1 MCRESYAEIAARV
14 VLIVALCAMSWA
26 FGGVEPIAKLWLARL
41 VGLAAVLVLLARPS
55 LSLGSRALPAV
66 WLVLLAAVGIGFLQL
81 APLDTGVVETI
92 SPHSIALRSELGVD
106 VKDTSTLTIA
116 EPETRRDLSLLLL
129 GVAAF
134 CIASQVFQS
143 VASQLFLC
151 FSVAINGAA
160 LSIWG
165 LIQQLNHRNDLLP
178 GIPCEVNSIIFSTY
192 VNHSSAAGFL
202 NMCLGAAVGLLLWR
216 YRWSP
221 NNDTQTLPASKIVG
235 DFFRS
240 LTPILL
246 LLIGITTLLLAAL
259 CLSLSRGGCLATV
272 ISFVAVTLLVM
283 RRKSK
288 SVGFNTTV
296 IGGAIGVAA
305 LIWLGFAG
313 PLANRYTS
321 VVSNDGTVNDNRID
335 HWADGFRAAEN
346 FLRVGS
352 GLGTYSSAYLTVEQN
367 DNPHWFRHAHN
378 QYLEALVDA
387 GVPGLLLL
395 LASIG
400 LVVFAAWHLS
410 TQREVGVHSWF
421 GIGAIFVICSQ
432 AAHAVTDFG
441 LYLPANMLL
450 CAVMGGAVSGT
461 AATTGK
467 SWLLRMPMFLS
478 RPVVWNIAIF
488 GGCVFAMNH
497 FRGAEASARTLVETG
512 LEMRTVNRDSV
523 EETEAALMLLRQ
535 ASANDSAN
543 ADVHFRIARQLLLQ
557 YQARAF
563 EVLRNNDG
571 LARSDAELWNRAS
584 AEQLHATLV
593 SLPEEDKSRQV
604 TALMTEPAVKE
615 SLVAARQRLLI
626 ARRFNP
632 FRPRTHVYLA
642 ILAPLFNESDL
653 PHLDRADLLSQT
665 DAEANFDCGLLH
677 LRANRTT
684 RAIASWKRCLSFS
697 RDYADLILSIGSTRL
712 DDEVLANDVMP
723 EDPVLLLRVAES
735 KHRISSESRLARL
748 LATRVLTMENKRT
761 PQESD
766 YYRGRAAT
774 LLGEETLA
782 AEHFGNAVR
791 LSPNQSEWRY
801 RYANA
806 LNNSGQLAEAE
817 KQLQWCLGVYPGN
830 AKFKRLMQ
838 TVKTRSEASEL

>member
-1 MCRESYAEIAARV
+1 MCRESYAEIAARI
-14 VLIVALCAMSWA
+14 VLTVAICAMSWA
-26 FGGVEPIAKLWLARL
+26 FGGVESIAKLWLARS
-41 VGLAAVLVLLARPS
+41 VGLAAVLVLLAKPS
-55 LSLGSRALPAV
+55 LSLGARALPAV
-66 WLVLLAAVGIGFLQL
+66 WLVLLAAVGIGFLHL
-81 APLDTGVVETI
+81 APLDTNLVEGI
-92 SPHSIALRSELGVD
+92 SPHSIALRSELGAV
-106 VKDTSTLTIA
+106 VEESSRLTIA

-134 CIASQVFQS
+134 CIASQVFQT

-202 NMCLGAAVGLLLWR
+202 NMCLGATTGLLLWR

-221 NNDTQTLPASKIVG
+221 NNTESLPASRIVG

-240 LTPILL
+240 LTPVLL

-259 CLSLSRGGCLATV
+259 GSSLSRGGCLATV
-272 ISFVAVTLLVM
+272 ISFAIVTLLVM

-288 SVGFNTTV
+288 SVGFSTTV
-296 IGGAIGVAA
+296 IGGTIGAAA

-313 PLANRYTS
+313 PLASRYVS
-321 VVSNDGTVNDNRID
+321 VVGEDGVVNDSRIG
-335 HWADGFRAAEN
+335 HWSDGLRAAEN
-346 FLRVGS
+346 FLTVGS
-352 GLGTYSSAYLTVEQN
+352 GLGTYSSAYLTVEEN

-387 GVPGLLLL
+387 GIPGLLLL
-395 LASIG
+395 LTAIG
-400 LVVFAAWHLS
+400 MVAFAAWHLS

-421 GIGAIFVICSQ
+421 GIGVIFVMSSQ
-432 AAHAVTDFG
+432 AIHAVTDFG

-467 SWLLRMPMFLS
+467 SWLLRMPMFMS

-488 GGCVFAMNH
+488 AGCVFALNH
-497 FRGAEASARTLVETG
+497 FRGAEASAKSLVQTR
-512 LEMRTVNRDSV
+512 LEMRTVNRAGV
-523 EETEAALMLLRQ
+523 EETEAALKLLRQ
-535 ASANDSAN
+535 TSANDSTN
-543 ADVHFRIARQLLLQ
+543 ADVHFRIARQLLLR
-557 YQARAF
+557 YQAKAF

-571 LARSDAELWNRAS
+571 LAKSDAELWKRAS

-593 SLPEEDKSRQV
+593 NLSAEDRKRQV
-604 TALMTEPAVKE
+604 AALMTEPAVME
-615 SLVAARQRLLI
+615 SLVAARQHLLS
-626 ARRFNP
+626 ARQCNP
-632 FRPRTHVYLA
+632 FRPRIHVYLA

-653 PHLDRADLLSQT
+653 PHLDRADSLSQT
-665 DAEANFDCGLLH
+665 DAEANFGCGLLH

-684 RAIASWKRCLSFS
+684 RAIESWKRSLSFS
-697 RDYADLILSIGSTRL
+697 RDYVDLVLSIGRTRL
-712 DDEVLANDVMP
+712 DDEILANEVMP

-774 LLGEETLA
+774 LLGKETLA
-782 AEHFGNAVR
+782 AKHFGNAVR

-801 RYANA
+801 RYAIA
-806 LNNSGQLAEAE
+806 LNKSGQLAEAE
-817 KQLQWCLGVYPGN
+817 EQLQWCLGVYPGN
-830 AKFKRLMQ
+830 AKYQRLMQ
-838 TVKTRSEASEL
+838 TVKRRSEASEL